1 MGNFAHNINIF
12 GHISVEELEKNIV
25 NALAERNFKLTDNS
39 DEADYS
45 VAFIEKDG
53 ITTVYEDNTDSDYLI
68 KELSKRTSLPTLV
81 IDLLDSD
88 CLSAV
93 LVKNG
98 KKYNTYIS
106 EPEMLEMRRTPSNAG
121 NASRWKSV
129 ISDTDALDHI
139 FKNTDDAE
147 TKLFAL
153 AELLGMNSELV
164 ALDYKYIDE
173 FDLGEVKYLYF
184 VDKNVPPVPEQPV
197 FIEIMHQYM
206 TNTVCTK
213 PYVRNSIRVGDE
225 FCTTVIF
232 VNCGKSTDNGFSVYS
247 VSDCVAKKDIELT
260 RLELINKVTL
270 ETKSYEFEYGEL
282 NTGVF
287 GYRINDFHH
296 TFKHQIYTYTNYRKL
311 KNFYEMNI
319 YGKVLKP
326 CHVERFTLFIHPL
339 ENYYDG
345 YIWIDLNY
353 KPVDFT
359 DTNKEN

>member
-1 MGNFAHNINIF
+1 MGNFAHNINFF
-12 GHISVEELEKNIV
+12 GNISCEEFENNIL
-25 NALAERNFKLTDNS
+25 NALAEKNYVLTDNAEES
-39 DEADYS
+39 DYS
-45 VAFIEKDG
+45 VAYIGKEG
-53 ITTVYEDNTDSDYLI
+53 LITLYENDAYSDFLA
-68 KELSKRTSLPTLV
+68 KELSKKIPFPMVVL
-81 IDLLDSD
+81 DLLDSD

-93 LVKNG
+93 LMKNG
-98 KKYNTYIS
+98 RKHNTYIS
-106 EPEMLEMRRTPSNAG
+106 EPEMLEMRRTPSNSG

-129 ISDTDALDHI
+129 VSDIELLDKV
-139 FKNTDDAE
+139 FKNSDDAE
-147 TKLFAL
+147 TKLFSIS
-153 AELLGMNSELV
+153 ELLGLNSELAV
-164 ALDYKYIDE
+164 LDYKYLDE
-173 FDLGEVKYLYF
+173 FDLGKVKYLYF
-184 VDKNVPPVPEQPV
+184 IDKNVPPTPEQPV
-197 FIEIMHQYM
+197 FTKIMHQYM
-206 TNTVCTK
+206 TNTVCTN
-213 PYVRNSIRVGDE
+213 PYVRNPIRVGNE
-225 FCTTVIF
+225 FCATVTF
-232 VNCGKSTDNGFSVYS
+232 VNCGKNTDNGFSVYS

-326 CHVERFTLFIHPL
+326 CHVERFTLLIHPL

>member
-25 NALAERNFKLTDNS
+25 NVLAERNFQLTDNS

-68 KELSKRTSLPTLV
+68 KELSKRTSLSTLV

-98 KKYNTYIS
+98 RKYNTYIS

-164 ALDYKYIDE
+164 ALDYKYLDE
-173 FDLGEVKYLYF
+173 FDLGEVKYLHF
-184 VDKNVPPVPEQPV
+184 VDKNVPPIPDQPK
-197 FIEIMHQYM
+197 FRIIWHDHISRADNHLSHSY
-206 TNTVCTK
+206 K
-213 PYVRNSIRVGDE
+213 PLYAGDE
-225 FCTTVIF
+225 FCWEVALL
-232 VNCGKSTDNGFSVYS
+232 NEGKSTDQGFSVYS
-247 VSDCVAKKDIELT
+247 YSNCLTDKNIEFT
-260 RLELINKVTL
+260 RLELENF
-270 ETKSYEFEYGEL
+270 ETKEIKNYTFEFQQFTENL
-282 NTGVF
+282 R
-287 GYRINDFHH
+287 GYRVTDFHYCFDH
-296 TFKHQIYTYTNYRKL
+296 SRYENIFKGKL
-311 KNFYEMNI
+311 KKYYRFRI
-319 YGKVLKP
+319 YGKILKP
-326 CHVERFTLFIHPL
+326 CHVSDLTVLIHPL
-339 ENYYDG
+339 ENYENG
-345 YIWIDLNY
+345 YIWHDLLD
-353 KPVDFT
+353 KPKDF
-359 DTNKEN
+359 KEEEK